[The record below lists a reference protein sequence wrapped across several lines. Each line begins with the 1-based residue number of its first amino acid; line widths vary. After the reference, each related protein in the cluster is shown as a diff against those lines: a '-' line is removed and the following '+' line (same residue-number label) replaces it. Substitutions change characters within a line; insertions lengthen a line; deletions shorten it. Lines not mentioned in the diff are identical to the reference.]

1 MPTPKAMNTYP
12 VWLSTAFEISA
23 AQLNPITEI
32 ALACEN
38 SRFSSLLA
46 AGEVSRERSPEARSE
61 GKRLF
66 SQSKIGPKSLF
77 VRVNGIPIRR
87 KNFPV

>member
-1 MPTPKAMNTYP
+1 MNTYP
-12 VWLSTAFEISA
+12 VWLSTAFEIGA
-23 AQLNPITEI
+23 AQLHSITEI

-46 AGEVSRERSPEARSE
+46 AGDVSRETSLAARSE
-61 GKRLF
+61 CKRLF
-66 SQSKIGPKSLF
+66 SQAKIAPKSLF
-77 VRVNGIPIRR
+77 LCANRIPFRR

>member
-1 MPTPKAMNTYP
+1 MNTYP

-38 SRFSSLLA
+38 NRFSSLLA
-46 AGEVSRERSPEARSE
+46 AGEV
-61 GKRLF
+61 
-66 SQSKIGPKSLF
+66 
-77 VRVNGIPIRR
+77 
-87 KNFPV
+87 